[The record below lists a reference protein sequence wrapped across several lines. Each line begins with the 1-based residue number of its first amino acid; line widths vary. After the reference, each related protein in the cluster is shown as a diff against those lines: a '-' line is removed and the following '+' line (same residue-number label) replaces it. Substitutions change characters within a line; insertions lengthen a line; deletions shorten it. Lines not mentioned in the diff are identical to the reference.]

1 MSIIYINP
9 FQFAAAAYDADAQD
23 YIDRVIAADVAAGNT
38 SGLEVGVQDAY
49 NTFFVGCKADGNFSA
64 LKASCILA
72 GARTRAG
79 SLVPLLSSMPTP
91 TSFNFVDADYNRKTG
106 LKGNGSTKYLDSN
119 RNNITDPQNDRHLA
133 CFVNTSQTSGAGAY
147 IGAGAGDAGSSVIG
161 SDVNLNTL
169 FFRLS
174 TGASSTVAGKAAAT
188 GFIGSNRST
197 ASEYIVSIE
206 NTQTTFASSSEPPF
220 AVNLFLFRRNSGAA
234 IYSDAR
240 LAFYSIGE
248 SLDLALLDARVST
261 LMSDLAAAIP

>member
-9 FQFAAAAYDADAQD
+9 YQFAAVAYDADAQA
-23 YIDRVIAADVAAGNT
+23 YITAVEAADGQSLEAA
-38 SGLEVGVQDAY
+38 VKDAI
-49 NTFFVGCKADGNFSA
+49 NDFFVGCKADGIFSA

-188 GFIGSNRST
+188 GFIGSSRST

-220 AVNLFLFRRNSGAA
+220 AVNLFLFRRNSGAS

-240 LAFYSIGE
+240 LSFYSIGE